1 MGLDLQGERAEPSN
15 PLQEGLKVRTIFRLC
30 LVAAVA
36 AAVGLVAVPVASAY
50 TGPNG
55 HASITNFEKDQN
67 KRIKKAKNKANK
79 AHERIDDLKAWNFDL
94 DAHNRRQDSDL
105 QKLEGTVNT
114 ILAGVPDI
122 IGGLQAL
129 QEGLV
134 ALQGALEDPVTGLV
148 GLNNARPLV
157 GAVASGAAVTGS
169 QFTIQAHP
177 TAGTFVLR
185 FERPAGAPVN
195 VAQRSVQLTPIV
207 GTPGFTSA
215 VTCTNPAVTATC
227 DALVTGDSTNADV
240 LVDTRNTTGAAAD
253 LNFQVAAIS
262 G

>member
-1 MGLDLQGERAEPSN
+1 
-15 PLQEGLKVRTIFRLC
+15 
-30 LVAAVA
+30 
-36 AAVGLVAVPVASAY
+36 LVAVPVASASAGA
-50 TGPNG
+50 TGR
-55 HASITNFEKDQN
+55 ASITNFEQKQN
-67 KRIKKAKNKANK
+67 NKIKKAKNKANK
-79 AHERIDDLKAWNFDL
+79 AHERIDNLKEWNEAL

-105 QKLEGTVNT
+105 QGIEGSLNT
-114 ILAGVPDI
+114 LLAGVPDI
-122 IGGLQAL
+122 IGALTALGDGLTTI
-129 QEGLV
+129 
-134 ALQGALEDPVTGLV
+134 QGVLADPVTGLV

-157 GAVASGAAVTGS
+157 GAVASGAAVPGS
-169 QFTIQAHP
+169 QFTIAAHP

-195 VAQRSVQLTPIV
+195 VSQRSVQLTPIV

-227 DALVTGDSTNADV
+227 DGLVTGDSTNADV